1 MRSCV
6 TDYLLDSTALIDYFR
21 RRRSAID
28 LLERLESQ
36 GDRLAVCAVG
46 LAEVYSGFDAQERI
60 DNSPVID
67 RWLYYETTPAIA
79 KEAGRYRYEFA
90 RIGTTLSATDSLI
103 AAVAIANGAILV
115 TNNLRHFPMPEIRL
129 LPHN

>member
-1 MRSCV
+1 M
-6 TDYLLDSTALIDYFR
+6 TDHLLDTNALIDYFR
-21 RRRSAID
+21 RIRSTLNLI
-28 LLERLESQ
+28 ERLETE
-36 GDRLAVCAVG
+36 GHRLAVCSVG
-46 LAEVYSGFDAQERI
+46 LAELYSGFSQQQRI
-60 DNSPVID
+60 AADPVVD
-67 RWLYYETTPAIA
+67 RWFYYETTPAIA

-103 AAVAIANGAILV
+103 AAVAIAYDATLI

>member
-1 MRSCV
+1 M
-6 TDYLLDSTALIDYFR
+6 TDHLLDSTALVDYFR
-21 RRRSAID
+21 RRRTAID
-28 LLERLESQ
+28 LLERLEAQ
-36 GDRLAVCAVG
+36 GHRLAVCAVG
-46 LAEVYSGFDAQERI
+46 LAEVYSGFDARERI
-60 DNSPVID
+60 ENGPIID
-67 RWLYYETTPAIA
+67 RWFYYETTPAIA

-103 AAVAIANGAILV
+103 AAVAVANDATLI

>member
-1 MRSCV
+1 MPPPWLIIFAGEEQSATWWRDWSPKGIGWQCALWGWLRFTLGLMRKK
-6 TDYLLDSTALIDYFR
+6 
-21 RRRSAID
+21 
-28 LLERLESQ
+28 ESKM
-36 GDRLAVCAVG
+36 GPIVDG
-46 LAEVYSGFDAQERI
+46 WF
-60 DNSPVID
+60 
-67 RWLYYETTPAIA
+67 YYETTPAIA

-103 AAVAIANGAILV
+103 AAVAIAHGATLI

>member
-1 MRSCV
+1 M
-6 TDYLLDSTALIDYFR
+6 TDHLLDANALIDYFR
-21 RRRSAID
+21 RIRSTLK
-28 LLERLESQ
+28 LLERLEAQ
-36 GDRLAVCAVG
+36 GHRLAVCAVG
-46 LAEVYSGFDAQERI
+46 LAELYSGFSLQQRI
-60 DNSPVID
+60 AAEPVAD
-67 RWLYYETTPAIA
+67 RWFYYETTLAIA

-103 AAVAIANGAILV
+103 AAVAIANDATLI

>member
-1 MRSCV
+1 M
-6 TDYLLDSTALIDYFR
+6 TDHLLDSTALVDYFR
-21 RRRSAID
+21 RRRGAIEF
-28 LLERLESQ
+28 LNNLEAQ
-36 GDRLAVCAVG
+36 GHSLAVCAVG
-46 LAEVYSGFDAQERI
+46 LAEVYSGFSSQERI
-60 DNSPVID
+60 ENDPVVD

-103 AAVAIANGAILV
+103 AAVAIANDATLI

>member
-1 MRSCV
+1 M
-6 TDYLLDSTALIDYFR
+6 TDHLLDVTALVDYFR
-21 RRRSAID
+21 RRRAIRD
-28 LLERLESQ
+28 LVERLESQ
-36 GDRLAVCAVG
+36 GHRLAVCAVG

-60 DNSPVID
+60 DNGPVAD
-67 RWLYYETTPAIA
+67 RWFYYETTPVIA

-103 AAVAIANGAILV
+103 AAVAIANGATLI
-115 TNNLRHFPMPEIRL
+115 TNNLRHFPMREIRL

>member
-1 MRSCV
+1 M
-6 TDYLLDSTALIDYFR
+6 TDHLLDTNALIDYFR
-21 RRRSAID
+21 RRRAIRD
-28 LLERLESQ
+28 LVEKLEAQ
-36 GDRLAVCAVG
+36 GHRLAVCAIGV
-46 LAEVYSGFDAQERI
+46 AEVYSGFDAQERI
-60 DNSPVID
+60 DNGPVVD

-90 RIGTTLSATDSLI
+90 RTGTTLSATDSLI
-103 AAVAIANGAILV
+103 AAVAIANDETLV

>member
-1 MRSCV
+1 M
-6 TDYLLDSTALIDYFR
+6 TDHLLDANALIDYFR
-21 RRRSAID
+21 RISSTLN

-36 GDRLAVCAVG
+36 RHRLAVCAVG

-60 DNSPVID
+60 DNGPVVD
-67 RWLYYETTPAIA
+67 RWFYYETTPAIA
-79 KEAGRYRYEFA
+79 KEAGRYRYDFA

-103 AAVAIANGAILV
+103 AAVAVANDATLI
-115 TNNLRHFPMPEIRL
+115 TNNLRHFPMPEIRM

>member
-1 MRSCV
+1 M
-6 TDYLLDSTALIDYFR
+6 TDHLLDATALVDYFR
-21 RRRSAID
+21 RRRAIRD
-28 LLERLESQ
+28 LVERLESQ
-36 GDRLAVCAVG
+36 GHRLAVCAVG

-60 DNSPVID
+60 DNGPVAD
-67 RWLYYETTPAIA
+67 RWFYYETTPAIA

-103 AAVAIANGAILV
+103 AAVAIANDATLI
-115 TNNLRHFPMPEIRL
+115 TNNLRHFPMQEIRL

>member
-1 MRSCV
+1 M
-6 TDYLLDSTALIDYFR
+6 
-21 RRRSAID
+21 AI
-28 LLERLESQ
+28 
-36 GDRLAVCAVG
+36 CAVG
-46 LAEVYSGFDAQERI
+46 LAELYSGFGPQQRI
-60 DNSPVID
+60 AADPVVD
-67 RWLYYETTPAIA
+67 RWFYYETTPAIA

-103 AAVAIANGAILV
+103 AAVAIANDATLI